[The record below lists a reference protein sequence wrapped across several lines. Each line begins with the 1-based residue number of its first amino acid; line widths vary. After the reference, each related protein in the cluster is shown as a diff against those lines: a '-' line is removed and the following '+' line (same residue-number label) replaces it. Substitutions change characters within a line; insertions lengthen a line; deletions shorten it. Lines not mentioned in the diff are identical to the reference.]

1 MDILVNTTIATTE
14 RFVTSTDGTQIFA
27 KAVGDP
33 RLPSIVFVH
42 GFALSALV
50 WTSIL
55 HEKKLLKYFQMIA
68 YDLRGFARSDK
79 PRTASDYSSQLVA
92 DDFIA
97 VANAFNATKP
107 LFVGWSLGG
116 SYASD
121 ILQHYGTAALSGIVC
136 TASLPYSSDA
146 ISNPDTQSATLP
158 GFVDLSNSTLALS
171 SRIEFTRTLFNE
183 PDRVPTEVLWSWM
196 GSTIFVDPAVVPLV
210 GGGRGAQ
217 NTSNLEEAARKGL
230 PLFVLI
236 GEADK
241 LAVNSEIRSAV
252 EGKWKDLTIHDI
264 KNGSHAMFYEK
275 QGEYVD
281 QLLKFAKRLFKI

>member
-14 RFVTSTDGTQIFA
+14 RFATSTDGTQIFA
-27 KAVGDP
+27 KAVGGP
-33 RLPSIVFVH
+33 AAPEH
-42 GFALSALV
+42 C
-50 WTSIL
+50 
-55 HEKKLLKYFQMIA
+55 IA

-97 VANAFNATKP
+97 VAKAFNATKP
-107 LFVGWSLGG
+107 LFESRR

-183 PDRVPTEVLWSWM
+183 PDRVPTEV
-196 GSTIFVDPAVVPLV
+196 P
-210 GGGRGAQ
+210 
-217 NTSNLEEAARKGL
+217 
-230 PLFVLI
+230 
-236 GEADK
+236 
-241 LAVNSEIRSAV
+241 
-252 EGKWKDLTIHDI
+252 
-264 KNGSHAMFYEK
+264 
-275 QGEYVD
+275 
-281 QLLKFAKRLFKI
+281 